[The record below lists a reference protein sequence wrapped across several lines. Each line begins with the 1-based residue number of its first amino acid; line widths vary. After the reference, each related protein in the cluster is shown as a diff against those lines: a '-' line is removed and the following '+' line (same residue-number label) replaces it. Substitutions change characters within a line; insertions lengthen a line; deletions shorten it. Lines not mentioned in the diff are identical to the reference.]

1 MKLQGEIFLE
11 PEATSERPKLGTILF
26 HVHLNKGSLDI
37 ESEDVKEKRM
47 ER

>member
-11 PEATSERPKLGTILF
+11 PEATSERPKWGTILF
-26 HVHLNKGSLDI
+26 HVHLNEGSLDI
-37 ESEDVKEKRM
+37 ESEDVKEKKT